1 MSTEQL
7 GFLQLFESENVYIGA
22 ILLTDLD
29 SVPVEFR
36 VTLPVRP
43 TSIQRTLY
51 GRALA
56 PYIGV
61 ELCGK
66 LLLEKVTQ
74 QPELIFVKPDYMLG
88 LRPGSNVPLIYIQQT
103 TTAIEEASGA
113 ANTVGKADQNRL
125 ELSEGHSQPVTLFPA
140 PGFTKDLNVVR
151 PLVEQLW
158 PKFDLREPFDRI
170 EQTLI
175 LLKEQDPRFSQ

>member
-1 MSTEQL
+1 MSTKHI
-7 GFLQLFESENVYIGA
+7 GFLQLFEAEDSYIGA

-61 ELCGK
+61 EFGRA
-66 LLLEKVTQ
+66 EMRY
-74 QPELIFVKPDYMLG
+74 D
-88 LRPGSNVPLIYIQQT
+88 
-103 TTAIEEASGA
+103 
-113 ANTVGKADQNRL
+113 
-125 ELSEGHSQPVTLFPA
+125 
-140 PGFTKDLNVVR
+140 
-151 PLVEQLW
+151 
-158 PKFDLREPFDRI
+158 
-170 EQTLI
+170 
-175 LLKEQDPRFSQ
+175 